1 MRKEE
6 INKAAQELRE
16 RYGTSDPFALCRDL
30 NVQIVYVPLTERV
43 RAFYQQ
49 MEGVDLIYLSDS
61 LSPQEE
67 TVLLSHELG
76 HCVLHRGLNAFFITR
91 STLYPVAAFER
102 EADEF
107 ARSLLTDREIDLS
120 GVSDAVR
127 EILLPKA

>member
-1 MRKEE
+1 MRKED
-6 INKAAQELRE
+6 IAKAVQELKSK
-16 RYGTSDPFALCRDL
+16 YGTSDPFALCRETG
-30 NVQIVYVPLTERV
+30 VQTVYVPLTKRV

-49 MEGVDLIYLSDS
+49 ISGVDIIYLSDS

-107 ARSLLTDREIDLS
+107 ARRLLCGSDIDLS
-120 GVSDAVR
+120 GVSDPVR
-127 EILLPKA
+127 QILLPDA

>member
-1 MRKEE
+1 MRKEY
-6 INKAAQELRE
+6 IIKAAQELKNK
-16 RYGTSDPFALCRDL
+16 YGTSDPFSICRSMG
-30 NVQIVYVPLTERV
+30 VQIVYAPLTDRV

-49 MEGVDLIYLSDS
+49 LCGVDVIYLSDS
-61 LSPQEE
+61 LTPQEE

-107 ARSLLTDREIDLS
+107 ARCLLSGCDIDLI
-120 GVSDAVR
+120 GVRAPVR
-127 EILLPKA
+127 EILLPKG

>member
-1 MRKEE
+1 MRKED
-6 INKAAQELRE
+6 IVKAVRELKSK
-16 RYGTSDPFALCRDL
+16 YNTSDPFAICRGMG
-30 NVQIVYVPLTERV
+30 VQIVYAPLTDRV

-49 MEGVDLIYLSDS
+49 ICGVDIIYLSDS
-61 LSPQEE
+61 LTPQEE

-107 ARSLLTDREIDLS
+107 ARCLLSGYDIDLI
-120 GVSDAVR
+120 GVCAPVR
-127 EILLPKA
+127 EILLPKG